1 MRGPL
6 QAMLATCT
14 DGLRYI
20 RDRALLLLARSD
32 GGRRRSALFGLQ
44 VEDLRRLNANS

>member
-1 MRGPL
+1 
-6 QAMLATCT
+6 MLATCT

-32 GGRRRSALFGLQ
+32 GERRRSALFGLQ